1 MSESEIAVIF
11 HSSTGTT
18 RKMAEAVHAG
28 AVSVQGVRGGLHE
41 IRAADIADGRW
52 KNDALLIQLDA
63 ADAIVLGCPTFMGG
77 PSAQMKAFLDAT
89 LSRWYSRAWA
99 DKLCAAFTVSSTP
112 SGDKLH
118 TLTAL
123 AVTALQHGMIWVG
136 VEQSPLNAQQP
147 NRLGVYVGAAGQ
159 ADYSTQPPG
168 VQAPDLRTG
177 ESLGAR
183 VARLALRLRSN
194 D

>member
-1 MSESEIAVIF
+1 MGEIAVVF
-11 HSSTGTT
+11 HSATGTT
-18 RKMAEAVHAG
+18 KRMAQAVYGGAAGVAG
-28 AVSVQGVRGGLHE
+28 ARAALHE
-41 IRAADIADGRW
+41 LRVGDIAEGRW
-52 KNDALLIQLDA
+52 RNDALLAELDG

-77 PSAQMKAFLDAT
+77 PSAQMKSFLDAT
-89 LSRWYSRAWA
+89 VSRWYSRAWA

-112 SGDKLH
+112 SGDKLQ

-136 VEQSPLNAQQP
+136 VDQLPIGAEQL
-147 NRLGVYVGAAGQ
+147 NRLGVYMGAAGQ
-159 ADYSTQPPG
+159 ADYTTNPPG

-177 ESLGAR
+177 ELLGAR
-183 VARLALRLRSN
+183 VAKLALRLRKK

>member
-1 MSESEIAVIF
+1 MTEIAVVF

-18 RKMAEAVHAG
+18 KRMAEAVHAG
-28 AVSVQGVRGGLHE
+28 AVGVAGARGGLHE
-41 IRAADIADGRW
+41 LRAADIADGRW
-52 KNDALLIQLDA
+52 KNDALLTQLDT

-112 SGDKLH
+112 SGDKLQ

-123 AVTALQHGMIWVG
+123 VVTAMQHGMIWVG
-136 VEQSPLNAQQP
+136 VDQSPLNAEQL
-147 NRLGVYVGAAGQ
+147 NRLSVYVGAAGQ
-159 ADYSTQPPG
+159 ADYTTQPPG
-168 VQAPDLRTG
+168 VRAPDLRTG
-177 ESLGAR
+177 ELLGAR
-183 VARLALRLRSN
+183 VARLALRLRPN
-194 D
+194 A

>member
-1 MSESEIAVIF
+1 MSRVAVVF
-11 HSSTGTT
+11 HSVTGTT
-18 RKMAEAVHAG
+18 KRLAEAVHAG
-28 AVSVQGVRGGLHE
+28 AASVDGANATLHE
-41 IRAADIADGRW
+41 LRAVDIAEGRW
-52 KNDALLIQLDA
+52 KNDALLAQLDA
-63 ADAIVLGCPTFMGG
+63 VDAIVLGCPTFMGG

-112 SGDKLH
+112 SGDKLQ

-136 VEQSPLNAQQP
+136 VEQSPLNAEQR

-183 VARLALRLRSN
+183 VAGLALRLHPN